1 MEALSGLGTV
11 LSVAL
16 AIIGLWIVAVL
27 IALPLRLGAILREIK
42 KQTEILQSQANLL
55 KDISANVARRAV
67 ASSSEL
73 QVSPHQ
79 EQRRAG
85 LDIGDI
91 PLGGSLKK

>member
-27 IALPLRLGAILREIK
+27 IALPLRLRAILREIK

-55 KDISANVARRAV
+55 KDISANVARGAV

-73 QVSPHQ
+73 QVSPRQ

-85 LDIGDI
+85 VDIGDI
-91 PLGGSLKK
+91 NLGSSLKR